1 MSINFPTSLDTF
13 SNPVGTD
20 KVNNAVSGL
29 KHSTQHSNA
38 NDAIEALQ
46 AKVGV
51 NGSAVTTS
59 HDYKLS
65 SVTSTD
71 KAVSKASANFTG
83 GKVMVS
89 SGNHGVT
96 ESDLVVQPGGLVGI
110 AQGGLGV
117 ALSDPNANRLIGWD
131 DATNSRYRDW
141 ETDRKSTRL
150 NSSHRSLSRMPSSA

>member
-1 MSINFPTSLDTF
+1 MINFPTSLDTF

-131 DATNSRYRDW
+131 DATNENDW
-141 ETDRKSTRL
+141 VTIGSGL
-150 NSSHRSLSRMPSSA
+150 SLVAKTLTAVS